1 MPETDNSLSM
11 KNFSVFFQ
19 ENRERFLTFTYS
31 YVRDQADAEDIL
43 MDSMVA
49 LWENRNRWDHH
60 ANLHTIFLTIIK
72 NKALNYLAHQQVKIH
87 AAQEI
92 TSHQQRELNLRIATL
107 EACDP
112 DLIFDRDIQELLQQA
127 LNKLPK
133 QSREI
138 FLLSR
143 FHHLTNKEIAQQ
155 LGLSVK
161 SVEFH
166 MTRSLK
172 ILRLELKDYL
182 MSILF

>member
-1 MPETDNSLSM
+1 MPETDLCISMNS
-11 KNFSVFFQ
+11 FSVFFQ
-19 ENRERFLTFTYS
+19 ENRNRFLTFTYS
-31 YVRDQADAEDIL
+31 YVRNQADAEDIL
-43 MDSMVA
+43 MDSMVS
-49 LWENRNRWDHH
+49 LWENRDRWDKGS
-60 ANLHTIFLTIIK
+60 NLHSIFLTIIK

-92 TSHQQRELNLRIATL
+92 TSHRQRDLNLRIATL

-112 DLIFDRDIQELLQQA
+112 DTIFDREIKELLQQA
-127 LNKLPK
+127 LAKLPE
-133 QSREI
+133 QSKKI

-143 FHHLTNKEIAQQ
+143 FHHLTNKKIAEQ

-172 ILRLELKDYL
+172 ILRRELKDYL
-182 MSILF
+182 MSIFF